1 MAAEFGRALRA
12 HRRRARLTQAQVGQ
26 RVGYHHSLISKVESG
41 ARTPPR
47 GLAVALDEVLGTGG
61 ELAALDIQDSPQ
73 QTLLSLL
80 PGAAAGGVPIPLR
93 RWPAVLPAAGIG
105 CPEHGAVACRVPA
118 AGSAHALLA
127 RLGRERPGPD
137 LVHVLTALLHDCA
150 ATDALAPVEWAL
162 HRLAPADSRA
172 LLTLA
177 AHYAR
182 VAGRLRAARG
192 QDALGMAW
200 LGQGLTWAAAAGDA
214 GATARLLG
222 DVAALTRVDVPA

>member
-12 HRRRARLTQAQVGQ
+12 HRRRARLTQAQVGE

-47 GLAVALDEVLGTGG
+47 GMAVALDEVLGTGG

-80 PGAAAGGVPIPLR
+80 PGAAADGVRIPLR
-93 RWPAVLPAAGIG
+93 RWPAVLPAGIG
-105 CPEHGAVACRVPA
+105 CPEHGAVPCRVPVA
-118 AGSAHALLA
+118 ASAHALLA
-127 RLGRERPGPD
+127 RLGCDRPGPD

-182 VAGRLRAARG
+182 VAGGMRAARG

-214 GATARLLG
+214 AVTARLLR
-222 DVAALTRVDVPA
+222 DVAALTRVGVPA